1 MLWIHLGVQD
11 RTIPH
16 RRIIRAKKLKVV
28 ALSLLGIGC
37 TIGTG
42 YFLGSGI
49 GIKLTGPSMVVSF
62 LIAAIG
68 TYIVFHF
75 WPMTTADPQEGSF
88 VIMRE
93 KRLGGG
99 HVSEA
104 HGITGARKF

>member
-1 MLWIHLGVQD
+1 MDSPGCAGPNDSASSDHKSSKGS
-11 RTIPH
+11 
-16 RRIIRAKKLKVV
+16 LKWWQ
-28 ALSLLGIGC
+28 LSLLGIGC

-75 WPMTTADPQEGSF
+75 WP
-88 VIMRE
+88 
-93 KRLGGG
+93 K
-99 HVSEA
+99 
-104 HGITGARKF
+104 